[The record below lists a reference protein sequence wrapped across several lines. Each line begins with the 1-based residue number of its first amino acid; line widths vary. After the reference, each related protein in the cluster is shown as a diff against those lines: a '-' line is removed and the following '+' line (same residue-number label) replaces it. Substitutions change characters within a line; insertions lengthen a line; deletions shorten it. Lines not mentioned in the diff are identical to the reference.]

1 MTWVRATLFA
11 CVVLPAAAAAQNL
24 ATASEPGSRGGR
36 LVCAQRAEPKTLN
49 PVLASDI
56 ASREVIHRMMGDLVH
71 INRGTH
77 ATEPAL
83 ATHWTIS
90 PDGRRFTL
98 RLRRGVRFSDGHPFD
113 ADDVLFTF
121 EVYLDPQLHS
131 PQRDLLMVAGKPLS
145 VRKQDSHTVVFETA
159 APYAPAE
166 RLFDSIAMLPRHLLE
181 KPYREGRLA
190 KVWNLNTPPAEI
202 AGLGPFRLKEYAAG
216 QHVVLERNP
225 YYWKVDRAGTR
236 LPYLDAL
243 LFVFVSG
250 EDAQI
255 MRFEAGETDV
265 IGRVGARNFAALEKG
280 QGGRGYA
287 LRDLGP
293 SLEYNFLAF
302 NLNDLAG
309 RNLPRVEARQA
320 WFREER
326 FRQAVSAAVDREAI
340 VKLVYG
346 GHGTALWGHVTPGN
360 RNWVHPGLATPPRSL
375 DRARGLLKSAGYSWD
390 GQGTLVDPG
399 GSKVEF
405 TIAASSSSAER
416 GQIAAVVQED
426 LRQVGMRVRVVP
438 LEFRALLDRLFQ
450 SRDFDAV
457 LLGLGG
463 GDADPAAEMNVW
475 LSGGGTHLWDLGR
488 TRPATPWEAEIDSL
502 MNRQLIT
509 MRVAERK
516 RLYAR
521 VQELVGAYLPVV
533 PLASPHV
540 LVGAKTGLGNFRPA
554 VLDHYTLWNVEE
566 LYWRGR
572 AAAGSR

>member
-11 CVVLPAAAAAQNL
+11 CVVLPAATPAQDL
-24 ATASEPGSRGGR
+24 ATAAEPGRRGGR

-49 PVLASDI
+49 PVLAADS
-56 ASREVIHRMMGDLVH
+56 ASREVIHRMTGDLVH
-71 INRGTH
+71 INRATH

-83 ATHWTIS
+83 ATRWSVS

-121 EVYLDPQLHS
+121 EVYLDAQLRS
-131 PQRDLLMVAGKPLS
+131 PQRDPLMVAGKPLS

-250 EDAQI
+250 EDAQV

-280 QGGRGYA
+280 QTRGYA
-287 LRDLGP
+287 MHDLGP

-302 NLNDLAG
+302 NLNEMAG
-309 RNLPRVEARQA
+309 RHLPRIEAKQA

-346 GHGTALWGHVTPGN
+346 GHGAALWGHVTPGN
-360 RNWVHPGLATPPRSL
+360 RNWVWPQVSRPARSL

-390 GQGTLVDPG
+390 GQGALLDPG
-399 GSKVEF
+399 GKKVEF

-416 GQIAAVVQED
+416 NQIAAVVQDD
-426 LRQVGMRVRVVP
+426 LRQVGMAVRVVP

-475 LSGGGTHLWDLGR
+475 LSSGGTHLWDVGR

-509 MRVAERK
+509 MRAAERK
-516 RLYAR
+516 RLYGR
-521 VQELVGAYLPVV
+521 VQELVAEHLPLV

-540 LVGAKTGLGNFRPA
+540 LVGAKRGLGNFRPA
-554 VLDHYTLWNVEE
+554 VLDHNTLWNVEE
-566 LYWRGR
+566 IYWRPR
-572 AAAGSR
+572 